1 MLLDSHTPM
10 KEIYVRCNQK
20 RYRFA
25 EDKYKWNNEWITS
38 WRWEDYFRVVWTCN
52 VSQQLLWKNSRR
64 FYFDI
69 YTLENV
75 LNILSLKVVYS

>member
-25 EDKYKWNNEWITS
+25 EDKYK
-38 WRWEDYFRVVWTCN
+38 
-52 VSQQLLWKNSRR
+52 
-64 FYFDI
+64 
-69 YTLENV
+69 
-75 LNILSLKVVYS
+75 